1 VTTPLRICQIM
12 SADLWAGAEVQV
24 ATAASYLAGRPDIT
38 LTAVVFNDGW
48 LAAELRR
55 LGIDVAI
62 VDEAQHSPLRM
73 VPAIARFL
81 RAQRVD
87 IVHTHRPKD
96 NVIGTIAAKLAG
108 VPHVIRT
115 VHGLVEPMHGWSR
128 AKYRVHDALDRA
140 MLRCFADRIVAVS
153 RHSAEALSRSGY
165 ARTPMVQIPN
175 GIDLRRVRATRT
187 ATEVRRAFGI
197 GDDALLVGTAGRLSA
212 VKGQKYLVEAA
223 RLVLRQE
230 PKARFVFVG
239 SGPLKGDL
247 VAQATALGVDRA
259 CLFIDP
265 LVDGKAGVFDLM
277 AAFDVFVLPS
287 LSEGSPMALL
297 EAMALERPIVATA
310 VGGVPE
316 IVVAGE
322 TGVLVPPRNHQ
333 ALADACLE
341 VARNRAWAA
350 KRAAAARRDVE
361 AQFSHERNGRAVLD
375 LYRAVVRTARHRA
388 VGPIALLV
396 APIRKVLAY
405 AERRAR
411 YAIERH
417 RVSVM
422 RKNPADVLARLQA
435 ARRILVVCHGNIIRS
450 PFAARLIAQAIG
462 DRRSLSIM
470 SAGLEAEAGRPPHP
484 TAVLTAAPLR
494 VDLSDHTAS
503 RVAPETVAS
512 ADAIFVMDVPQL
524 GVMRRRFPAAREKTF
539 LLTCL
544 AADAA
549 LDVHDPVDGD
559 ALVFRDC
566 YEHIVRAVRP
576 IVHVL
581 AGAVQ

>member
-1 VTTPLRICQIM
+1 MRPLRICQIM

-24 ATAASYLAGRPDIT
+24 ATAASYLARRPDVT

-48 LAAELRR
+48 LASELRR
-55 LGIDVAI
+55 LGVEVAI
-62 VDEAQHSPLRM
+62 VDELRHSPLRM
-73 VPAIARFL
+73 VPAIVRFL
-81 RAQRVD
+81 RAHDVQ

-115 VHGLVEPMHGWSR
+115 VHGLAEPMHGWSR
-128 AKYRVHDALDRA
+128 AKYRVHDALDRT
-140 MLRCFADRIVAVS
+140 MLRGFADRIVAVS
-153 RHSAEALSRSGY
+153 RHSAAALIRSGY
-165 ARTPMVQIPN
+165 GRTPLAHIHN
-175 GIDLRRVRATRT
+175 GIDLGRVRATRT
-187 ATEVRRAFGI
+187 GAEVRRAFGI
-197 GDDALLVGTAGRLSA
+197 QDDELLVGTAGRLTA
-212 VKGQKYLVEAA
+212 VKGQKYLVDAA
-223 RLVLRQE
+223 PLILQE
-230 PKARFVFVG
+230 EKARFVFVG
-239 SGPLKGDL
+239 SGPLKRDL
-247 VAQATALGVDRA
+247 VAQAVALGVERA

-265 LVDGKAGVFDLM
+265 LVDGKAGVFDLI

-297 EAMALERPIVATA
+297 EAMALGRPIVATA

-316 IVVAGE
+316 ILVGGE
-322 TGVLVPPRNHQ
+322 TGLLVPPRSAP
-333 ALADACLE
+333 ALAGACLE
-341 VARNRAWAA
+341 VARNRVWAA
-350 KRAAAARRDVE
+350 GLGAAARQAVE
-361 AQFSHERNGRAVLD
+361 ERFSHERNGRALLD
-375 LYRAVVRTARHRA
+375 LYREVVRTARHRR
-388 VGPIALLV
+388 VGPMALLL
-396 APIRKVLAY
+396 APVRKVSAY
-405 AERRAR
+405 VRLRTH

-417 RVSVM
+417 RVSRM
-422 RKNPADVLARLQA
+422 RRNPAELTARLQS

-450 PFAARLIAQAIG
+450 PFAARLIAQAVG
-462 DRRSLSIM
+462 EGRSLSIV

-512 ADAIFVMDVPQL
+512 ADAIFVMDIPQL
-524 GVMRRRFPAAREKTF
+524 VLMRRRFPAARNKTF

-544 AADAA
+544 AADGA

-559 ALVFRDC
+559 ASVFQDC

-581 AGAVQ
+581 AGTAQ

>member
-1 VTTPLRICQIM
+1 MR
-12 SADLWAGAEVQV
+12 
-24 ATAASYLAGRPDIT
+24 
-38 LTAVVFNDGW
+38 GW
-48 LAAELRR
+48 
-55 LGIDVAI
+55 
-62 VDEAQHSPLRM
+62 
-73 VPAIARFL
+73 
-81 RAQRVD
+81 
-87 IVHTHRPKD
+87 
-96 NVIGTIAAKLAG
+96 N
-108 VPHVIRT
+108 
-115 VHGLVEPMHGWSR
+115 R

-153 RHSAEALSRSGY
+153 RHSAAALSQSGY
-165 ARTPMVQIPN
+165 APTPLVQIPN
-175 GIDLRRVRATRT
+175 GIDLGRVRATRT
-187 ATEVRRAFGI
+187 AAEVRRAFGI
-197 GDDALLVGTAGRLSA
+197 HDGELLVGTAGRLTP

-230 PKARFVFVG
+230 PRARFVFVG

-247 VAQATALGVDRA
+247 VARAEALGVGGA

-265 LVDGKAGVFDLM
+265 LVDRKAGVFDLI
-277 AAFDVFVLPS
+277 AALDVFVLPS

-297 EAMALERPIVATA
+297 EAMALARPIVATA

-322 TGVLVPPRNHQ
+322 SGVLVPPQ
-333 ALADACLE
+333 DAEALAVACLE
-341 VARNRAWAA
+341 LARNRAWAA
-350 KRAAAARRDVE
+350 RLGAAAGRAAE
-361 AQFSHERNGRAVLD
+361 AQFSHERNGRALLD
-375 LYRAVVRTARHRA
+375 LYHMVVRHAHHSG

-396 APIRKVLAY
+396 APIRRVLAY
-405 AERRAR
+405 VGRTAR
-411 YAIERH
+411 YALERQ
-417 RVSVM
+417 RVSAM
-422 RKNPADVLARLQA
+422 RHNPAQLTAKLQS

-462 DRRSLSIM
+462 DRRSLSIV

-503 RVAPETVAS
+503 RVAPDTVAS

-524 GVMRRRFPAAREKTF
+524 VAMRRRFPAARSKTF

-549 LDVHDPVDGD
+549 LDVRDPVDGD
-559 ALVFRDC
+559 ALVFQDC
-566 YEHIVRAVRP
+566 YAHIARAVQP